1 MALLWRRQSVLPG
14 FGLAM
19 GITVTYLSLLVLV
32 PLSMIFL
39 KTATLQPAEIWAVV
53 TSPRAVASLKMS
65 FSASIIAAGINAVFG
80 VLVAWVLVRYSF
92 PGKSIVDAL
101 VDLPFALPTAVG
113 GIALTAI
120 YAQQGWVG
128 RFLYPLGIQSA
139 FSRLG
144 VVIALTFV
152 GLPFVVR
159 TVQPVMEELEVDQEE
174 AAASLGAGRFRI
186 FRSILLPS
194 LWPSILTGFA
204 MSFARAFGE
213 YGSVVF
219 ISGNMP
225 LKTEITPL
233 VIMTKLEQYDYAGAT
248 ALAMLMLLCSFVLL
262 FLINRLQAWSGARMS
277 SRSPVEAPRP
287 AAVGAGASGASG
299 AGAGAPGVAS

>member
-1 MALLWRRQSVLPG
+1 
-14 FGLAM
+14 M

-39 KTATLQPAEIWAVV
+39 RTATLPLSEIWAVV
-53 TSPRAVASLKMS
+53 TSPRALASLKMS
-65 FSASIIAAGINAVFG
+65 FSASLIAAGINAVFG
-80 VLVAWVLVRYSF
+80 VLVAWVLVRYTF

-128 RFLYPLGIQSA
+128 RFLYPLGIESA

-174 AAASLGAGRFRI
+174 AAASLGAGRFEI
-186 FRSILLPS
+186 FRRVLLPS

-225 LKTEITPL
+225 LKTEIAPL

-248 ALAMLMLLCSFVLL
+248 ALAMVMLLCSFLLL
-262 FLINRLQAWSGARMS
+262 FVINRLQVWSGARAS
-277 SRSPVEAPRP
+277 SRSPVEAPG
-287 AAVGAGASGASG
+287 AAAAGAD
-299 AGAGAPGVAS
+299 GAGAPGVAS